1 MSRKDVVEKLIEEL
15 HLMLLRPILFVG
27 ENTVHGARIYLG
39 GVDLALGTMG
49 VIMSVDALIQV
60 TESRGWEFSANG
72 AVNDM
77 RKRGLSEEQMVQ
89 ELILIKIRMLEIVAE
104 GLLD

>member
-1 MSRKDVVEKLIEEL
+1 MS
-15 HLMLLRPILFVG
+15 
-27 ENTVHGARIYLG
+27 

-49 VIMSVDALIQV
+49 VIMSLDALIQV
-60 TESRGWEFSANG
+60 IESRGWEFSANG

-104 GLLD
+104 GLTD